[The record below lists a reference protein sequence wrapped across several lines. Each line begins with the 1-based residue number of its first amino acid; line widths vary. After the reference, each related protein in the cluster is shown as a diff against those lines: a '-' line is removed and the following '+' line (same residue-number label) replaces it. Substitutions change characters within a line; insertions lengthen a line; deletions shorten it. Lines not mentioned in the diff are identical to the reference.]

1 MEMITQHQENGSER
15 KRGHLD
21 IIFLLPDAKRIFS
34 CDRKKFPKLVSLP
47 PSSSCRLPDVLQ
59 RGHSHRA
66 AEQQQGE
73 DVGVQQQRASQSL
86 QRVEGQQAKGLLAEV
101 QTGIEIPE
109 ERRDKGTEGEERQ
122 RTCQSNRF
130 LRKSPH

>member
-1 MEMITQHQENGSER
+1 MEMITQHQENGSEG
-15 KRGHLD
+15 KRGHFD

-34 CDRKKFPKLVSLP
+34 CDRNKFPKLVSLP
-47 PSSSCRLPDVLQ
+47 PPSSCRLPDVLQ
-59 RGHSHRA
+59 RGHRHHA

-86 QRVEGQQAKGLLAEV
+86 QCVEGQQAKGLLAEV

-109 ERRDKGTEGEERQ
+109 ERGGRGDNTPV
-122 RTCQSNRF
+122 S
-130 LRKSPH
+130 